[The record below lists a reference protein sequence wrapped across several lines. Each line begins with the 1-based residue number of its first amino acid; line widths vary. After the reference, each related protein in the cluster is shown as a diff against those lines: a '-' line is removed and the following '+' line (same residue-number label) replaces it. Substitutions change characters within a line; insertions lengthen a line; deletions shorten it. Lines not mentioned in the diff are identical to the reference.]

1 MLLEERAG
9 GLRSREPRGRP
20 PRRMRTRLL
29 GEVWVNERG
38 QRPSRPLTPRRQ
50 WLRGLDLN
58 QRPLG
63 YEGKSALHT
72 DQREPTGTNGDGDLR
87 GERAVPCRFVSVA

>member
-1 MLLEERAG
+1 MIAKTPANERF
-9 GLRSREPRGRP
+9 PRGTP
-20 PRRMRTRLL
+20 VAERRLRGAERSKHFIVARRNQRGRL
-29 GEVWVNERG
+29 
-38 QRPSRPLTPRRQ
+38 SSAPLISATC

-72 DQREPTGTNGDGDLR
+72 D
-87 GERAVPCRFVSVA
+87 